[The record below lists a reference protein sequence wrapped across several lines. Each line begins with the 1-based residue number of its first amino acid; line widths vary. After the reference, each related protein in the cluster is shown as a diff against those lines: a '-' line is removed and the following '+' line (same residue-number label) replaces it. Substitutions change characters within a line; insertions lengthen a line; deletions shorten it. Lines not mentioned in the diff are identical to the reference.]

1 MFDSLWKY
9 YIGLMEARMEADHE
23 EILSYVGKPENSDKP
38 FEKEI
43 EGIMTANKF

>member
-1 MFDSLWKY
+1 
-9 YIGLMEARMEADHE
+9 MEARIEADHE

-43 EGIMTANKF
+43 EGKDSQYHLNIYCR